1 MIILENVKKSYGHV
15 NALDGLT
22 MHIEDGAMYGFVGPN
37 GSGKTTAIQM
47 MCGLEY
53 PDEGS
58 VMVDDME
65 AGSSVRRL
73 KRRIGYVPD
82 HTGTYPNLRIIE
94 YMDFFAEC
102 YDMRDQKTKRR
113 IQNLLGMVGL
123 QERQIQF
130 MDSLNRGAQQKL
142 SLARALIHDPKILIL
157 DEPTAGLD
165 PNTRFEF
172 RQMIANLA
180 DSGKTILISSNVL
193 NEISELCTDIGI
205 IDQGNMVMEGK
216 IEDVLDQ
223 VNASNPIIISIAGSL
238 GPALQALRQDR
249 MVRSVSIRNNDLLIT
264 FSGSKK
270 DESNLLKKLVEAG
283 VPVKGFHREKGN
295 LESLFLQLTGTRE
308 ERRVTYYEAESDFS
322 EG

>member
-1 MIILENVKKSYGHV
+1 MISIENVKKTYGHI

-37 GSGKTTAIQM
+37 GAGKTTAIQI
-47 MCGLEY
+47 MCGLDF
-53 PDEGS
+53 PDQGV

-65 AGSSVRRL
+65 AGSNVRRL

-82 HTGTYPNLRIIE
+82 YTGSYPNLRIIE

-102 YDMRDQKTKRR
+102 YDMNEPKIKRR
-113 IQNLLGMVGL
+113 IQKLLNMVGL
-123 QERQIQF
+123 ADRQNQY
-130 MDSLNRGAQQKL
+130 MDSLSRGGQQKL

-172 RQMIANLA
+172 RQIIANLA
-180 DSGKTILISSNVL
+180 DSGKTIVISSHIL

-205 IDQGNMVMEGK
+205 IDQGKIVMEGK

-223 VNASNPIIISIAGSL
+223 VNASNPIIISVSGNLSS
-238 GPALQALRQDR
+238 ALTTLRADK
-249 MVRSVSIRNNDLLIT
+249 MVKSVSIRNKDLLIT
-264 FSGSKK
+264 YGGSDR
-270 DESNLLKKLVEAG
+270 DEAQLLKRLVEAG
-283 VPVKGFHREKGN
+283 VSIKGFHREKGN
-295 LESLFLQLTGTRE
+295 LESLFLQLTGARE
-308 ERRVTYYEAESDFS
+308 ERRVTYYEAESDF
-322 EG
+322 

>member
-1 MIILENVKKSYGHV
+1 MISLENVKKTYGHI

-37 GSGKTTAIQM
+37 GAGKTTAIQI
-47 MCGLEY
+47 MCGLDF
-53 PDEGS
+53 PDQGV

-65 AGSSVRRL
+65 AGSNVRRL

-82 HTGTYPNLRIIE
+82 YTGSYPNLRIIE

-102 YDMRDQKTKRR
+102 YDMNEPKIKRR
-113 IQNLLGMVGL
+113 IQKLLNMVGL
-123 QERQIQF
+123 ADRQNQY
-130 MDSLNRGAQQKL
+130 MDSLSRGGQQKL

-172 RQMIANLA
+172 RQIIANLA
-180 DSGKTILISSNVL
+180 DSGKTIVISSHIL

-205 IDQGNMVMEGK
+205 IDQGKIVMEGK

-223 VNASNPIIISIAGSL
+223 VNASNLIIISVSGNLSS
-238 GPALQALRQDR
+238 ALTTLRADK
-249 MVRSVSIRNNDLLIT
+249 MVKSVSIRNKDLLIT
-264 FSGSKK
+264 YGGSDR
-270 DESNLLKKLVEAG
+270 DEAQLLKRLVEAG
-283 VPVKGFHREKGN
+283 VNIKGFHREKGN
-295 LESLFLQLTGTRE
+295 LESLFLQLTGARE
-308 ERRVTYYEAESDFS
+308 ERRVTYYEAESDF
-322 EG
+322 